1 MIMVTKF
8 WEQNESRRLE
18 FKERFPRG
26 DQVARTAIAFA
37 NGAGGKIVFGIRN
50 EPRKIIGIP
59 DEALFPLE
67 EQIVQHIYDKCESAI
82 IPEIYIQSAQGKNLL
97 VVEIFPGANKPY
109 HLKSV
114 SLEQGCYVR
123 IGSTTRQAS
132 PEMIQELERRRQNI
146 SFDAVVNYDLDI
158 QELNFEI
165 FKKDYGQRT
174 GRILDEDKLK
184 NIGLLKSE
192 GGHLYATNAAVLL
205 SDVPQ
210 NRFPYAKI
218 ECARFKG
225 TQRSDFLDQKT
236 IDGPIHASI
245 EECYSFIKKNISL
258 SSSIKEVYREDR
270 WEYPLEAI
278 REALANAVI
287 HRDYAVEGSDI
298 KVAIYDDMLEITSPG
313 PLPDTMPEEEL
324 GTGRSDIRNRILAP
338 IFKDLKLIEA
348 WGTGINKMKAEVA
361 KYPEI
366 ELVIHELGHS
376 FQVQFKKRDYVRTKQ
391 GPSLDQVGTKLGLS
405 KEHVQI
411 LYQCKQEQP
420 LTNLMNFFGRTSRTK
435 FRQGN
440 IQPLLDKGLLRM
452 TIPDKPNSPKQTYI
466 ITDEGLKALAG
477 PSKEGNEEK

>member
-1 MIMVTKF
+1 M
-8 WEQNESRRLE
+8 E

-50 EPRKIIGIP
+50 DPRKITGIP
-59 DEALFPLE
+59 DEALFSLE
-67 EQIVQHIYDKCESAI
+67 EQIAQHIFDKCEPTI
-82 IPEIYIQSAQGKNLL
+82 IPEIHIQSVQGKNLL
-97 VVEIFPGANKPY
+97 VAEIFPGANKPY

-165 FKKDYGQRT
+165 FKKDYEQRT

-192 GGHLYATNAAVLL
+192 RGHLYATNAAVLL
-205 SDVPQ
+205 SDAPQ
-210 NRFPYAKI
+210 SRFPYAKI

-225 TQRSDFLDQKT
+225 TQRGNFLDQKT

-245 EECYSFIKKNISL
+245 EECFSFVKKNISL

-338 IFKDLKLIEA
+338 IFKDLKLIES
-348 WGTGINKMKAEVA
+348 WGTGISKMMAEVA

-376 FQVQFKKRDYVRTKQ
+376 FQVQFKKRDHAGTKQ
-391 GPSLDQVGTKLGLS
+391 GLSRDQA
-405 KEHVQI
+405 
-411 LYQCKQEQP
+411 QED
-420 LTNLMNFFGRTSRTK
+420 RTSTGQVPDKYRASTGQAPDMIK
-435 FRQGN
+435 ILTFCKEKRKIKEIMAHIGKKHRETFMN
-440 IQPLLDKGLLRM
+440 NYLQPLLQSNLVAM

-466 ITDEGLKALAG
+466 ITDEGLKALAE
-477 PSKEGNEEK
+477 PSKEENKER